1 MALTLP
7 LHLFDTVYKCC
18 GVFTEASSSATLERR
33 LADHLIRNASLLDAI
48 RMRRVSRAFRDAGDR
63 RLRAFKEIEVKVYK
77 NLNKI
82 YNHHCDRG

>member
-18 GVFTEASSSATLERR
+18 GVFKEASSSVASEKR
-33 LADHLIRNASLLDAI
+33 LAEHIIRNVPLLDAI
-48 RMRRVSRAFRDAGDR
+48 RMRRVSRAFRAAGDR

-77 NLNKI
+77 NLHKI
-82 YNHHCDRG
+82 YHHECERG